1 MWMKVA
7 VITPYY
13 KTPDD
18 WLLKCHQSVKAQ
30 THPCTHVLVAD
41 GRPQPVADTLDAQ
54 HLSLPVNIGDY
65 GDTPRGMGSLLA
77 ISQGFDAI
85 AYLDA
90 DNWYS
95 PEHIATMVALHRKSG
110 AAVITSARN
119 LHRLDGTLIGLC
131 SDTDGENFVDTSCYF
146 LTRVAFSIVPV
157 WWMMEPWMHAV
168 DDRVVLMQIKQAGLT
183 RAHSSQA
190 TVAYRTAFKFHYE
203 RFGEAP
209 PPGTKTGQ
217 EISVALERLKQ
228 MRMTMTGARR
238 R

>member
-1 MWMKVA
+1 MKVA

-13 KTPDD
+13 KTPDE
-18 WLLKCHQSVKAQ
+18 WLLECHRSVKAQ
-30 THPCTHVLVAD
+30 THPCTHILIAD
-41 GRPQPVADTLDAQ
+41 GRPQSVVDTLDAQ
-54 HLSLPVNIGDY
+54 HLCLPANIGDY
-65 GDTPRGMGSLLA
+65 GDTPRGMGSVLA

-95 PEHIATMVALHRKSG
+95 PEHIATVVALHEKTG

-119 LHRLDGTLIGLC
+119 LHRLDGTLLGPC
-131 SDTDGENFVDTSCYF
+131 NESDGDSFVDTNCYF
-146 LTRVAFSIVPV
+146 LTRVAFSIVPT
-157 WWMMEPWMHAV
+157 WWMMESWMHAI
-168 DDRVVLMQIKQAGLT
+168 DDRVILGQIKQAGLT
-183 RAHSSQA
+183 QAHSSLP

-217 EISVALERLKQ
+217 DIFVAMERITRIQ
-228 MRMTMTGARR
+228 QGMMGARTR
-238 R
+238 